1 MLASLGRTE
10 AAITPEA
17 VEALGRW
24 THDEEDRNE
33 PSRGKR
39 MLNRG
44 LTFAT
49 ATAALG
55 LSCVGSYAGSCTDLT
70 GTYVCEQYCPTE
82 GIGGYDKV
90 VQDGDELQLSNGKTS
105 VKGYLSGA
113 GARAIIATW
122 IWKENP
128 LKGTL
133 NADCSE
139 IDWMN
144 GSVWVRKN

>member
-1 MLASLGRTE
+1 MIAMLKHGLRFAVASI
-10 AAITPEA
+10 AS
-17 VEALGRW
+17 V
-24 THDEEDRNE
+24 
-33 PSRGKR
+33 
-39 MLNRG
+39 
-44 LTFAT
+44 
-49 ATAALG
+49 
-55 LSCVGSYAGSCTDLT
+55 LSCADSYAGSCADLT
-70 GTYVCEQYCPTE
+70 GTYVCQTYCPAE

-90 VQDGDELQLSNGKTS
+90 VQKGYELQLSNGKTT

-139 IDWMN
+139 IAWGN
-144 GSVWVRKN
+144 GSVWVR

>member
-1 MLASLGRTE
+1 MLK
-10 AAITPEA
+10 
-17 VEALGRW
+17 
-24 THDEEDRNE
+24 
-33 PSRGKR
+33 RGV
-39 MLNRG
+39 
-44 LTFAT
+44 TFAVAAVA
-49 ATAALG
+49 ATFACA
-55 LSCVGSYAGSCTDLT
+55 GSHAGSCADLT
-70 GTYVCEQYCPTE
+70 GTYVCQEYCPTE

-90 VQDGDELQLSNGKTS
+90 VQEGYVLQLSNGKTT

-139 IDWMN
+139 IRWMN

>member
-1 MLASLGRTE
+1 MRTGKDDHLMLT
-10 AAITPEA
+10 
-17 VEALGRW
+17 
-24 THDEEDRNE
+24 
-33 PSRGKR
+33 
-39 MLNRG
+39 RG
-44 LTFAT
+44 LAFTV
-49 ATAALG
+49 AALVLAFPC
-55 LSCVGSYAGSCTDLT
+55 LSSYGDSCADLT
-70 GTYVCEQYCPTE
+70 GTYVCQKYCPAE
-82 GIGGYDKV
+82 GTGGYDTV
-90 VQDGDELQLSNGKTS
+90 VQDGYELQLSNGKTS

-139 IDWMN
+139 IDWVN